1 MCGGFIGNML
11 GMGGGGGG
19 APAPAKTPDT
29 PKVDDK
35 AVQDAVDK
43 QRSAEG
49 GAANRESTML
59 TGAQGVSIGMEKL
72 QKKKLLGTASKLGGE

>member
-11 GMGGGGGG
+11 GMSGGGGGT
-19 APAPAKTPDT
+19 PAPSKAPDT

-49 GAANRESTML
+49 GSSGRESTML

>member
-11 GMGGGGGG
+11 GMSGGGGG
-19 APAPAKTPDT
+19 APAPTKAPDT

-49 GAANRESTML
+49 GSSGRESTML

>member
-11 GMGGGGGG
+11 GLSGGGGS
-19 APAPAKTPDT
+19 APAPTKTPEA

-43 QRSAEG
+43 QRAAEG
-49 GAANRESTML
+49 GSQGRESTML

-72 QKKKLLGTASKLGGE
+72 QKKKLLGTATKLGGE

>member
-1 MCGGFIGNML
+1 MCGGFVGSLL
-11 GMGGGGGG
+11 GMNGGGGG
-19 APAPAKTPDT
+19 APAPAATPDT

-35 AVQDAVDK
+35 AVRDAVDK

-49 GAANRESTML
+49 GAQGRESTML

-72 QKKKLLGTASKLGGE
+72 QKKKLLGTPTKLGGD

>member
-11 GMGGGGGG
+11 GMSGGGGG
-19 APAPAKTPDT
+19 PAPAAKAPDT

-72 QKKKLLGTASKLGGE
+72 QKKKLLGTATKLGGE

>member
-11 GMGGGGGG
+11 GMSGGGGS
-19 APAPAKTPDT
+19 PAPAAKAQET

-49 GAANRESTML
+49 GAQGRESTML

-72 QKKKLLGTASKLGGE
+72 QKKKLLGTATKLGGE

>member
-1 MCGGFIGNML
+1 MCGGFVGSLL
-11 GMGGGGGG
+11 GMGGGGS
-19 APAPAKTPDT
+19 APAPAKTPEP

-43 QRSAEG
+43 QRAAEG
-49 GAANRESTML
+49 GSQGREATML

-72 QKKKLLGTASKLGGE
+72 QKKKLLGTATKLGGE